1 MFMGSEISCCDI
13 IKKTTGNEIQ
23 ILEPAYKYQ
32 DWKVFSIDKLIQ
44 KFF

>member
-1 MFMGSEISCCDI
+1 MGSEISCCDI

-32 DWKVFSIDKLIQ
+32 DWKVFSIDKLRN
-44 KFF
+44 FFSF